1 MRVLC
6 MACSQ
11 LYVDILVV
19 DVSERCK
26 RQQHRKDRGVHNTF
40 HEMEYNLYTCAL
52 LVVSLYLHLW
62 DFPQIQSLCL
72 FLWFRMHASAHHKI
86 NTRYTSPYQTQ
97 NTSNTRYASARNTNK
112 HQIRISI
119 QHKQTPDTQQHTTQP
134 TPDTQQHATQQTP
147 DTQQHTTQQTLDTHY
162 NISAQYNNIRYEI
175 RITTVVQN
183 HIRYYTSRY
192 IHGSL
197 YHTVYIRIYIYTPV
211 GTHSL

>member
-1 MRVLC
+1 MVQNARV
-6 MACSQ
+6 S
-11 LYVDILVV
+11 
-19 DVSERCK
+19 
-26 RQQHRKDRGVHNTF
+26 T
-40 HEMEYNLYTCAL
+40 
-52 LVVSLYLHLW
+52 
-62 DFPQIQSLCL
+62 PQNKYEI
-72 FLWFRMHASAHHKI
+72 HI
-86 NTRYTSPYQTQ
+86 TI
-97 NTSNTRYASARNTNK
+97 SNTK
-112 HQIRISI
+112 HIKYQIRIST
-119 QHKQTPDTQQHTTQP
+119 QHKQTPDTQQHTTQQ

-211 GTHSL
+211 GTHSLWCMGNVISPVQQSNVSKLKGIARVLNTQQIKIRTARSRECISLKRTSMRLQNMTKKYNKLQNCDLQDIAQDDMRQVL